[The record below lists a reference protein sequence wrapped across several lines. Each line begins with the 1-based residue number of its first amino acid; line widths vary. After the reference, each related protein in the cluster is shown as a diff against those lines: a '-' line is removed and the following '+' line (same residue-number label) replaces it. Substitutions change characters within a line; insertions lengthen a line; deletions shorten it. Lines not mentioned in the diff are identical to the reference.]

1 MEINYGFVD
10 ENNVLLQTAV
20 CFEGDFETIERV
32 KSEFGATAYYPVG
45 DVPVVL
51 NTSVWTGSYFTP

>member
-32 KSEFGATAYYPVG
+32 KSEFGAFAYHPVG
-45 DVPVVL
+45 DVPIIL
-51 NTSVWTGSYFTP
+51 NSSIWTGDHFTV

>member
-32 KSEFGATAYYPVG
+32 KSQFGATAYHPVG
-45 DVPVVL
+45 DVPIIL
-51 NTSVWTGSYFTP
+51 NSSIWMGDHFTV